1 MNEQTRALKALC
13 EDLRERYADPGE
25 PADPA
30 VLAARLGVRVRY
42 FPLGET
48 KGFYVVLDGVPF
60 IAIDEAQPPQVQR
73 IVCAHELGHHLL
85 HRDLAEQVLFNEY
98 ELYRME
104 TKVEREANL
113 FACFLLIPDDPS
125 AFFRRPENRDVS
137 VEEAARLFGTTREL
151 LSIRLQAEGYGPA
164 FRVSRFPS

>member
-1 MNEQTRALKALC
+1 
-13 EDLRERYADPGE
+13 
-25 PADPA
+25 
-30 VLAARLGVRVRY
+30 
-42 FPLGET
+42 
-48 KGFYVVLDGVPF
+48 F
-60 IAIDEAQPPQVQR
+60 IAIDEAQPPPIQR

-85 HRDLAEQVLFNEY
+85 HRDLAEQILFNEY

-151 LSIRLQAEGYGPA
+151 LSIRLQAEGGGPEV
-164 FRVSRFPS
+164 RVSRFPS